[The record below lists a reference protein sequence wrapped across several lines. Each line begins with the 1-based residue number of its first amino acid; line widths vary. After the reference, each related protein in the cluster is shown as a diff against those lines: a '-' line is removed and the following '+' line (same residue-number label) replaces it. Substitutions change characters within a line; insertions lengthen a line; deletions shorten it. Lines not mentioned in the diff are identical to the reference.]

1 MRLRKGGLVALSIV
15 ALALMAVVVLAPS
28 LYEVQDQ
35 GRDVVP
41 YDAGSVYQVRVLD
54 SVTLY
59 ADGESRP
66 EPDKVSST
74 LIFAAATMM
83 LIAALLLRAAGA
95 NLRLRRFYGLA
106 AAGLAFLG
114 VDELFAVH
122 ETLGHNLQ
130 FLADLPGVT
139 RPDDVVF
146 LLEGLVA
153 LGFAWAFRDILLAP
167 GRHKLLF
174 LAGAVFLGVAT
185 LGDVAGSGL
194 EEPAEVIAGACLLAG
209 LVMLTARTLTRELR
223 LGEAARPAAS
233 APGDLDHPDRPGA
246 PQVVAAGV
254 SDAEPVHRAG
264 EHQRAMAR

>member
-1 MRLRKGGLVALSIV
+1 MRRRKHGLVVLSII
-15 ALALMAVVVLAPS
+15 ALALAALVVLAPS

-35 GRDVVP
+35 GRDIVP
-41 YDAGSVYQVRVLD
+41 YEAGSVYQVRVLD

-66 EPDKVSST
+66 EPDKVSGT
-74 LIFAAATMM
+74 IIFAAATMM
-83 LIAALLLRAAGA
+83 LMAALLLRVAGA
-95 NLRLRRFYGLA
+95 SLRLQRFFGLA

-139 RPDDVVF
+139 RPDDLVF

-174 LAGAVFLGVAT
+174 LVGAAFLGLAT
-185 LGDVAGSGL
+185 LGDLAGSGL
-194 EEPAEVIAGACLLAG
+194 EEPAEVAAGACLFAG
-209 LVMLTARTLTRELR
+209 LIVLTGRTLTRELQLR
-223 LGEAARPAAS
+223 EIARPAGS
-233 APGDLDHPDRPGA
+233 APGDLYDPDRAGA
-246 PQVVAAGV
+246 PQVVATRVA
-254 SDAEPVHRAG
+254 DAEAVHRAR
-264 EHQRAMAR
+264 EHERTMTR